1 MTSSDNYVTIEIF
14 NQGIQEIKNEISNIH
29 SEISNLHSEI
39 RDVKYENR
47 LNSAKIDWL
56 QHSIYWGF
64 AVIAFVVAY
73 VSLRPSR
80 KEKSEKQKF
89 TTAEQVQEIV
99 DNAITRAFA
108 NLGKLS

>member
-1 MTSSDNYVTIEIF
+1 MTSNDNYVTIEIF
-14 NQGIQEIKNEISNIH
+14 NQGIQEIKNEISN
-29 SEISNLHSEI
+29 LHSEI
-39 RDVKYENR
+39 RDVKYDNR

-89 TTAEQVQEIV
+89 MTAEQVQEIV
-99 DNAITRAFA
+99 NNAITKAFA
-108 NLGKLS
+108 NLGKLG

>member
-1 MTSSDNYVTIEIF
+1 MTSNDNYVTIEIF
-14 NQGIQEIKNEISNIH
+14 NQGIQEIKNEISN
-29 SEISNLHSEI
+29 LHSEI
-39 RDVKYENR
+39 KDVKYENR

-99 DNAITRAFA
+99 D
-108 NLGKLS
+108 

>member
-1 MTSSDNYVTIEIF
+1 MTSHDNYVTIEIF
-14 NQGIQEIKNEISNIH
+14 NQGINEIKN
-29 SEISNLHSEI
+29 EISNLHSEI

-99 DNAITRAFA
+99 DKAITKAFT
-108 NLGKLS
+108 NLGNSR

>member
-1 MTSSDNYVTIEIF
+1 MTSNDNYVTIEIF
-14 NQGIQEIKNEISNIH
+14 NHGIQEIKNEISN
-29 SEISNLHSEI
+29 LRSEI
-39 RDVKYENR
+39 RDVRYENR

-73 VSLRPSR
+73 VSLRPSK

-99 DNAITRAFA
+99 DQAITKAFA
-108 NLGKLS
+108 NLVKLN

>member
-1 MTSSDNYVTIEIF
+1 MTSNDNYVTIEIF
-14 NQGIQEIKNEISNIH
+14 NQGIQEIKN
-29 SEISNLHSEI
+29 EISNLHSEI

-89 TTAEQVQEIV
+89 MTAEQVQEIV
-99 DNAITRAFA
+99 NNAITKAFA
-108 NLGKLS
+108 NLGKLG

>member
-1 MTSSDNYVTIEIF
+1 MTSNDNYVTIEIF
-14 NQGIQEIKNEISNIH
+14 NQGIQEIKNEISN
-29 SEISNLHSEI
+29 LHSEI
-39 RDVKYENR
+39 KDVKYENR

>member
-1 MTSSDNYVTIEIF
+1 MTSNDNYVTIEIF
-14 NQGIQEIKNEISNIH
+14 NQGIQEIKNEISN
-29 SEISNLHSEI
+29 LHSEI
-39 RDVKYENR
+39 KDVKYENR

-108 NLGKLS
+108 NLGKLG

>member
-1 MTSSDNYVTIEIF
+1 MTSNDNYVTIEIF
-14 NQGIQEIKNEISNIH
+14 NQGIQEIKN
-29 SEISNLHSEI
+29 EISNLHSEI

-89 TTAEQVQEIV
+89 MTAEQVQEIV
-99 DNAITRAFA
+99 NNAITKAFA
-108 NLGKLS
+108 NL